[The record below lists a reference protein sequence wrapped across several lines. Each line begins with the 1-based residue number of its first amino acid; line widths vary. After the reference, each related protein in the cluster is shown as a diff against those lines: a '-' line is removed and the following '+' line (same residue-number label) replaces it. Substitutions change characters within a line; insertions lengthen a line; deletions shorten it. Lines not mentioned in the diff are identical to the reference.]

1 MIGSVRWVTGVSCRC
16 APNEPSTIL
25 PNGLRIANHFGTRV
39 KKAEYLQDPSQNPLN
54 LEGSI
59 GCPGRHKWCLTA
71 TVSWAADRNLCG
83 FIISRGQSRLPNR
96 EEK

>member
-1 MIGSVRWVTGVSCRC
+1 MIGSVRWVTGLSCRC

-25 PNGLRIANHFGTRV
+25 QNGSRIANHFGTRF

-59 GCPGRHKWCLTA
+59 GCPGQHKWCLTA
-71 TVSWAADRNLCG
+71 TVSWR
-83 FIISRGQSRLPNR
+83 RGSEFMRLYYLAWSVTPPR
-96 EEK
+96 S